1 MYTCTL
7 CHEQKPDVATVDGF
21 PAKYA
26 LCDNCCEGLFITL
39 AERVARINAELETW
53 ND

>member
-7 CHEQKPDVATVDGF
+7 CHEQKPDVVTVDGVPVKF
-21 PAKYA
+21 A
-26 LCDNCCEGLFITL
+26 LCDNCCSDLLDMIV
-39 AERVARINAELETW
+39 ERVARRDAELETW